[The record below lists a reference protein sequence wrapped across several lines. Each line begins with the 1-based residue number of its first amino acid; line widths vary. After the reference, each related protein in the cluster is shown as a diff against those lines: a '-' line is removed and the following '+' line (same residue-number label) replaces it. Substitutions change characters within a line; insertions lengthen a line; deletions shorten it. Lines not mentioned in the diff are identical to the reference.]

1 MVYLMHGN
9 KWVCQ
14 AYSPH
19 ESNINGFTVSC
30 NYFIELKAGET
41 VYCKLE
47 AGTITS
53 GKWSQFHGM
62 RIN

>member
-1 MVYLMHGN
+1 MLDN
-9 KWVCQ
+9 KSVCQ
-14 AYSPH
+14 AHSPH
-19 ESNINGFTVSC
+19 ASETHGFTVSC